1 MAKIHDEV
9 REQRIIY
16 DVIVDCYDEDE
27 QLMGWYYY
35 MAEGLNFPIQA
46 VANLALRGGKTEQK
60 EVQIVSVDPKSEQ
73 GNAIR
78 LGITEGDSE
87 RVQYISP
94 ERFVSIQTSEANL
107 DIINDWLYWH
117 DFDLL

>member
-9 REQRIIY
+9 REQHIIY

-27 QLMGWYYY
+27 ELMGWYYY
-35 MAEGLNFPIQA
+35 VAENLNFPIKA
-46 VANLALRGGKTEQK
+46 VANLPLRGGKTEQK
-60 EVQIVSVDPKSEQ
+60 KVKIVSVDPKSEE

-78 LGITEGDSE
+78 LGVIEGDSE
-87 RVQYISP
+87 RVQYVSP
-94 ERFVSIQTSEANL
+94 NVFVSIQTNEENL
-107 DIINDWLYWH
+107 EIINDWLYWH

>member
-9 REQRIIY
+9 RENRIIY

-35 MAEGLNFPIQA
+35 MAEGLIFPIQA

-60 EVQIVSVDPKSEQ
+60 EVQIVSVDPKSEE
-73 GNAIR
+73 GNAVR

-94 ERFVSIQTSEANL
+94 ERFVSIQTNEANL

-117 DFDLL
+117 DFELL